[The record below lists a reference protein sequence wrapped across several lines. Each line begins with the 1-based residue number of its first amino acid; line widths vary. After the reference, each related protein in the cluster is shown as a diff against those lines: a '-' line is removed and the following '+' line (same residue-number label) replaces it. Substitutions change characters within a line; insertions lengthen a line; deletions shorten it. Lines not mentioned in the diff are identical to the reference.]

1 MDMGNNSEKPMGLKF
16 RPIVLLPDIEKRH
29 LFTLF
34 FGAFFGIASMAF
46 VNVFNYSIF
55 SALDIPQEEFGS
67 VAGTLTAVQEV
78 VVVSVIGLF
87 GALSDKIGRRFVYSL
102 GFFLYSR

>member
-1 MDMGNNSEKPMGLKF
+1 MDKKDEIESNSDETMGMKIG
-16 RPIVLLPDIEKRH
+16 PIVLMPDIEKRH

-55 SALDIPQEEFGS
+55 SALAIPEDQF
-67 VAGTLTAVQEV
+67 
-78 VVVSVIGLF
+78 
-87 GALSDKIGRRFVYSL
+87 
-102 GFFLYSR
+102 